1 MGDTRVSN
9 AGQVGITDLD
19 QRSRAIFREIVETYL
34 DTGDPVG
41 SRTISQRSYLSLSA
55 ATIRNVMSDLE
66 QMGLL
71 HSPHT
76 SAGRVPTQPGLRLF
90 VDAFLEIGDLS
101 EAERESIKQRLTGS
115 ARTLED
121 VLTKATAMLS
131 GLSQC
136 AGLIVTPKVEAP
148 LKHIEFVSTGPGQ
161 ALVVIVTEGGAVE
174 NRVVNVPPG
183 MPPAA
188 LTEAGNFLNARVR
201 GRTLAE
207 VKDDVLA
214 EIEHEKA
221 QLDELTAKL
230 VQTGLVDLS
239 GDETIEPASLIVR
252 GRANLLEDIEA
263 AADLERVRMLFDDL
277 ENKRDLIQLME
288 FAMAGEGI
296 KIFIGSEN
304 RLFSLSGSSLIISPY
319 MDSGRKVVGALG
331 VIGPTRLNYARVIPL
346 VDYTAKVVGRVV
358 S

>member
-1 MGDTRVSN
+1 MLVSN
-9 AGQVGITDLD
+9 EGQISLNDLD
-19 QRSRAIFREIVETYL
+19 QRSRAIFRQIVETYL
-34 DTGDPVG
+34 DTGEPVG
-41 SRTISQRSYLSLSA
+41 SRTVSQSSQLTLSA

-66 QMGLL
+66 NMGLL
-71 HSPHT
+71 NSPHT
-76 SAGRVPTQPGLRLF
+76 SAGRIPTQPGLRLF
-90 VDAFLEIGDLS
+90 VDALLQVGDLS
-101 EAERESIKQRLTGS
+101 ESERENIKQRLAGGE
-115 ARTLED
+115 RNLED
-121 VLTKATAMLS
+121 VLTQATAMLS

-136 AGLIVTPKVEAP
+136 AGLIVTPKIESP
-148 LKHIEFVSTGPGQ
+148 LKHVEFVSTGPGQ

-174 NRVVNVPPG
+174 NRVVTVPHG

-188 LTEAGNFLNARVR
+188 LAEATNFLNARIR
-201 GRTLAE
+201 GQTLSE
-207 VKDDVLA
+207 VTAGVLA
-214 EIEHEKA
+214 EIEQDKA
-221 QLDELTAKL
+221 QLNALTAKL
-230 VQTGLVDLS
+230 VQSGLVDMS
-239 GDETIEPASLIVR
+239 GDDSSETASLIVR

-288 FAMAGEGI
+288 SAKAGDGV

-304 RLFSLSGSSLIISPY
+304 KLFSLSGSSLIVSPY
-319 MDSGRKVVGALG
+319 MDSDRKVIGALG

>member
-1 MGDTRVSN
+1 MLVSN
-9 AGQVGITDLD
+9 EGQISLNDLD
-19 QRSRAIFREIVETYL
+19 QRSRAIFRQIVETYL
-34 DTGDPVG
+34 DTGEPVG
-41 SRTISQRSYLSLSA
+41 SRTVSQSHQVTLSA
-55 ATIRNVMSDLE
+55 ATIRNVMADLE
-66 QMGLL
+66 HMGLL
-71 HSPHT
+71 HAPHT
-76 SAGRVPTQPGLRLF
+76 SAGRIPTQPGLRLF
-90 VDAFLEIGDLS
+90 VDALLQVGDLS
-101 EAERESIKQRLTGS
+101 ESERENIKQRLGGS
-115 ARTLED
+115 EHNLED
-121 VLTKATAMLS
+121 TLTQATAMLS

-148 LKHIEFVSTGPGQ
+148 LKHVEFVSTGPGQ

-174 NRVVNVPPG
+174 NRVVAVPHG

-188 LTEAGNFLNARVR
+188 LAEATNFLNARIR
-201 GRTLAE
+201 GRTLSEITAE
-207 VKDDVLA
+207 ISA
-214 EIEHEKA
+214 EIEQGKA
-221 QLDELTAKL
+221 QLDALTAKL
-230 VQTGLVDLS
+230 LKAGLVDVPGAES
-239 GDETIEPASLIVR
+239 SETPSLIVR

-288 FAMAGEGI
+288 SAKDGDGV

-304 RLFSLSGSSLIISPY
+304 KLFSLSGSSLIVSPY
-319 MDSGRKVVGALG
+319 MDSDRKVIGALG